1 MSHTHRKPL
10 ANKPSFGRCFYF
22 PMDRLIENIRS
33 VKNRCEI
40 IEILHTNPN
49 ALSLIHTV
57 LEDMYD
63 VVHTLIDEY
72 CVEKDE

>member
-1 MSHTHRKPL
+1 M
-10 ANKPSFGRCFYF
+10 NK
-22 PMDRLIENIRS
+22 LIENVKS

-40 IEILHTNPN
+40 IQILHQRY
-49 ALSLIHTV
+49 LEGGCDFSLIHTV

-72 CVEKDE
+72 CIEKED